1 MILKDIH
8 RRRKEGYKPNTFIGG
23 VGASLSSPNHFE
35 QYFIGL
41 NEEDIQ
47 NFQIDANNNISF
59 YIEKDYDIK
68 QFFFKNENDAS
79 YYIDSEGYLKKI
91 NQGSFKGLPN
101 FKCFYSPSMIS
112 HRSGGGYGGFGNM
125 GLLKSMYLPLLEH
138 TENSFIN
145 NNEKAKLLYFPNLRE
160 IWLQNVG
167 RKSFYGLKSAKHL
180 YIANCKKLP
189 EIYKG
194 YNSLH
199 IFNQISNGCKI
210 YANPALEKG
219 QAYCEYIVGSLVA
232 GDTFTVNDL
241 TYTAVD
247 RAALDTSEFDISTAK
262 TEHLAYAINNDERV
276 GEIGKLKALFYKNN
290 IMVQSSETG
299 ELGNETKHSYIGDFV
314 LKSSSATHFI
324 GGNEPSYWLKLARD
338 NFGAQ
343 LIFPNDLEDPTPVG
357 VPKGLNVS
365 SVTSTS
371 FDLNF
376 TPPMP
381 NVNGNNGYEIWLYDG
396 ITVWQKYTPFD
407 VIEKS
412 GDTVNDLESGKKY
425 TLKIRTFDGFYNLGK
440 FSEETVFKTL

>member
-167 RKSFYGLKSAKHL
+167 RKSFYGLKLLAFRNLLIFLMDHFRFL
-180 YIANCKKLP
+180 W
-189 EIYKG
+189 
-194 YNSLH
+194 SLKD
-199 IFNQISNGCKI
+199 FLK
-210 YANPALEKG
+210 
-219 QAYCEYIVGSLVA
+219 GSLQ
-232 GDTFTVNDL
+232 DF
-241 TYTAVD
+241 
-247 RAALDTSEFDISTAK
+247 
-262 TEHLAYAINNDERV
+262 INFLQGFR
-276 GEIGKLKALFYKNN
+276 I
-290 IMVQSSETG
+290 
-299 ELGNETKHSYIGDFV
+299 
-314 LKSSSATHFI
+314 
-324 GGNEPSYWLKLARD
+324 P
-338 NFGAQ
+338 
-343 LIFPNDLEDPTPVG
+343 
-357 VPKGLNVS
+357 
-365 SVTSTS
+365 
-371 FDLNF
+371 
-376 TPPMP
+376 
-381 NVNGNNGYEIWLYDG
+381 WLY
-396 ITVWQKYTPFD
+396 
-407 VIEKS
+407 
-412 GDTVNDLESGKKY
+412 
-425 TLKIRTFDGFYNLGK
+425 
-440 FSEETVFKTL
+440 